1 MYYSLWLLFG
11 VSGIYLYC
19 RGQSD
24 RHLFGVFII
33 VDGGFV
39 LISFDGNLCYFEA
52 FMVVLNVK
60 FMFSS
65 ILNVP
70 FHNNCLNYFYISRSF
85 VWNMLHSFRFS
96 NKDIF
101 HLA

>member
-1 MYYSLWLLFG
+1 MLFKVKRFLFSAQMYYYLWLLFG
-11 VSGIYLYC
+11 VSSLYS
-19 RGQSD
+19 RGQND

-60 FMFSS
+60 FMFSL

-85 VWNMLHSFRFS
+85 V
-96 NKDIF
+96 
-101 HLA
+101 

>member
-1 MYYSLWLLFG
+1 MQSKETFGFQHRCIILFG
-11 VSGIYLYC
+11 FCLVSLVSICTLA

-60 FMFSS
+60 FMFSL

-70 FHNNCLNYFYISRSF
+70 FYNNCLNYFYISRSF
-85 VWNMLHSFRFS
+85 V
-96 NKDIF
+96 
-101 HLA
+101 

>member
-1 MYYSLWLLFG
+1 MLFKVKRFLVFSTDVLFSLAFVWCL
-11 VSGIYLYC
+11 YLYS

-33 VDGGFV
+33 VDGGTV
-39 LISFDGNLCYFEA
+39 LISFDGNRRYFEA

-60 FMFSS
+60 FLFSL

-70 FHNNCLNYFYISRSF
+70 FHNICLNYF
-85 VWNMLHSFRFS
+85 
-96 NKDIF
+96 
-101 HLA
+101 